1 MEDKM
6 TRKAFLKT
14 MSAAGAGALAA
25 GSGWL
30 RVTAS
35 SARAA
40 TASPDSRP
48 ASGEASTR
56 PAPRV
61 TAEAAEFVVAAR
73 YAALPPDLIETGK
86 MHILDAIGLAIAGE
100 KAQTGPIVRQYL
112 GDLGVLN
119 GSATI
124 LGTRLK
130 SSPRFA
136 AFANG
141 AAIHADDFDDTQ
153 LAVAKDR
160 VYGLLTHPTVTTVTS
175 ALAMAETLGKSGR
188 DFMLAYHLGVEV
200 ETKVCEAIA
209 PRSYENGFHSTS
221 MCGVFGSAVS
231 AAKMRGL
238 DAEKLRNALGLA
250 GAQAS
255 GLRENFGTMTKP
267 FQAAHA
273 AEGGVV
279 SADLAALGWTAAQ
292 NILEA
297 KRGFFEA
304 FGGGWDPQAIVG
316 KFGRPWSMLTPGVS
330 IKPYPSGSLTHP
342 AMDVMQQLIDTHH
355 IKATDVAQVRVGTNK
370 QMLNTLIHHDPKTGL
385 EGKFSMEYCMAVLLV
400 KGRAGLGEFQDDVV
414 NRPEMQEM
422 IRRVDFY
429 NNPEADAAGADKMR
443 SYVEVRLKDGRVF
456 SAQSDFAKGSPQKPM
471 SFDDEIRKFRG
482 CTDYAGLPKDKADR
496 IISTVQRLEKVDNMN
511 AVFTGLFA

>member
-1 MEDKM
+1 M

-14 MSAAGAGALAA
+14 VSAASAGALAA
-25 GSGWL
+25 ASGW
-30 RVTAS
+30 S
-35 SARAA
+35 GAA
-40 TASPDSRP
+40 QAAKPEPGAQRP
-48 ASGEASTR
+48 AAGDAAPDQSTHK
-56 PAPRV
+56 V
-61 TAEAAEFVVAAR
+61 TAEAAQFVVATRFAD
-73 YAALPPDLIETGK
+73 LPPELVETGK

-100 KAQTGPIVRQYL
+100 KAESAPIVRQYL
-112 GDLGVLN
+112 SDLGVLN
-119 GSATI
+119 GAATI
-124 LGTRLK
+124 LGTQLK

-175 ALAMAETLGKSGR
+175 ALAMAEALGKSGR

-200 ETKVCEAIA
+200 ETKICEAID
-209 PRSYENGFHSTS
+209 PRAYESGFHSTS
-221 MCGVFGSAVS
+221 MCGVFGSAAS
-231 AAKMRGL
+231 AAKLRGL
-238 DAEKLRNALGLA
+238 DTVKLCNAFGIA

-273 AEGGVV
+273 AEGGVAA
-279 SADLAALGWTAAQ
+279 ADLAALGWTAAQ
-292 NILEA
+292 DILEA
-297 KRGFFEA
+297 KRGFFSA
-304 FGGGWDPQAIVG
+304 FGGGWDPGAIVG
-316 KFGRPWSMLTPGVS
+316 KFGRPWTLLSPGVS

-342 AMDVMQQLIDTHH
+342 AMDTMQDLIDAHH
-355 IKATDVAQVRVGTNK
+355 IKAADVAQVRVGTNK

-385 EGKFSMEYCMAVLLV
+385 QGKFSMEYCMAVLLV
-400 KGRAGLGEFQDDVV
+400 NGRAGLGDFQDEVV
-414 NRPEMQEM
+414 NRPALQEM
-422 IRRVDFY
+422 VRRVDFY

-443 SYVEVRLKDGRVF
+443 SYVEVRMKDGRVF

-482 CTDYAGLPKDKADR
+482 CTDYAGLSKAKADR
-496 IISTVQRLEKVDNMN
+496 IISTVQGLEKVEDMRT
-511 AVFTGLFA
+511 AFVGLVS